1 MKLDG
6 ENYSNTITE
15 MLNDARAGVVKTVQN
30 LIMKTSLPDYDKVR
44 EIFVTTEYKHS
55 KLKCLD
61 ILFSASKWSSIIY
74 MLEAVSYDDEQ
85 IREKSLT
92 AINRWLFG
100 FNRSFALPNEKQT
113 DTIKKLID
121 SVRETLP
128 LKIQEKILFS
138 LPS

>member
-1 MKLDG
+1 
-6 ENYSNTITE
+6 
-15 MLNDARAGVVKTVQN
+15 MLNDARAGVVKTARN

-44 EIFVTTEYKHS
+44 EIFVTTTYKHT

-100 FNRSFALPNEKQT
+100 FNRSFALPNEKQI
-113 DTIKKLID
+113 DVIRKLMYK
-121 SVRETLP
+121 S
-128 LKIQEKILFS
+128 KEK
-138 LPS
+138 LPSDIQKELLFALPN